1 MRKQKGGD
9 LNVPSPVQTL
19 AVGASTAV
27 AATAVSVAVDP
38 ITQTIGYLS
47 SNPWLA
53 GICYVILNLGGKHI
67 AMNLTPEQEKMLGSL
82 WIRPIIIFCLCF
94 VATRNVVTA
103 FWLTV
108 IFMLVF
114 YVIIYEASPFCLL
127 RVVPAKTQTQSQSQG
142 QSQDKS
148 KDKSSVQAPNGQL
161 QMLPLFMRG
170 PLAVPD
176 TSIVTEEA
184 TYLDNISKL

>member
-67 AMNLTPEQEKMLGSL
+67 AMNLTPEQEKLMGSL

-127 RVVPAKTQTQSQSQG
+127 RVVPAPQAQTSTQSQG
-142 QSQDKS
+142 QGQS
-148 KDKSSVQAPNGQL
+148 KDKSPVQAPNGQL

-184 TYLDNISKL
+184 NYLDNISKL

>member
-9 LNVPSPVQTL
+9 LNVPSPLQTL

-27 AATAVSVAVDP
+27 TATAVSVAVDP

-67 AMNLTPEQEKMLGSL
+67 AMNLTPEQEKLLGSL

-114 YVIIYEASPFCLL
+114 YVIIYEARPFCLL
-127 RVVPAKTQTQSQSQG
+127 RVVPTQTQSQSQ
-142 QSQDKS
+142 SQN
-148 KDKSSVQAPNGQL
+148 KSSVQAPNGQL

-176 TSIVTEEA
+176 TSVVTEEA
-184 TYLDNISKL
+184 NYLDNIAKL

>member
-19 AVGASTAV
+19 AVGATTAV
-27 AATAVSVAVDP
+27 AATAVTAAVDP

-67 AMNLTPEQEKMLGSL
+67 AMNLTPEQEKLLGSL

-108 IFMLVF
+108 IFMLIF

-127 RVVPAKTQTQSQSQG
+127 RVVPAPKAQSQIQT

-148 KDKSSVQAPNGQL
+148 KEKSPVQAPNGQL

-184 TYLDNISKL
+184 TYLDNIAKL

>member
-38 ITQTIGYLS
+38 ITQTIGFLS

-127 RVVPAKTQTQSQSQG
+127 RVVPAQTQSQDKT
-142 QSQDKS
+142 QDKTQA

>member
-1 MRKQKGGD
+1 MRKQKQTGGD

-67 AMNLTPEQEKMLGSL
+67 AMNLTPEQEKLLGSL

-108 IFMLVF
+108 MFMLIF

-127 RVVPAKTQTQSQSQG
+127 RVVPTQTNQGQPQIQSQN
-142 QSQDKS
+142 
-148 KDKSSVQAPNGQL
+148 KSSVQAPNGQL

-184 TYLDNISKL
+184 TYLDNIAKL

>member
-9 LNVPSPVQTL
+9 LNVPSPLQTL

-27 AATAVSVAVDP
+27 AATAVSAAVDP

-67 AMNLTPEQEKMLGSL
+67 AMNLTPEQEKLLGSL

-127 RVVPAKTQTQSQSQG
+127 RVVPTQTQSQSQ
-142 QSQDKS
+142 SQA

-176 TSIVTEEA
+176 TSVVTEEA
-184 TYLDNISKL
+184 TYLDNIAKL

>member
-19 AVGASTAV
+19 AVGVTTAA
-27 AATAVSVAVDP
+27 AATAVTAAVDP

-67 AMNLTPEQEKMLGSL
+67 AMNLTPEQEKLMGSL

-108 IFMLVF
+108 IFMLIF

-127 RVVPAKTQTQSQSQG
+127 RVVPAVTQTPIQT
-142 QSQDKS
+142 QDKS
-148 KDKSSVQAPNGQL
+148 KEKSPVQAPNGQL

-184 TYLDNISKL
+184 NYLENIAKL

>member
-67 AMNLTPEQEKMLGSL
+67 AMNLTPEQEKLLGSL

-108 IFMLVF
+108 IFMLIF

-127 RVVPAKTQTQSQSQG
+127 RVIPTQTQSQSQ
-142 QSQDKS
+142 SQS
-148 KDKSSVQAPNGQL
+148 KDKNSVQAPNGQL

-184 TYLDNISKL
+184 NYLDNIAKL

>member
-127 RVVPAKTQTQSQSQG
+127 RVVPTQTQTQSQA
-142 QSQDKS
+142 

-176 TSIVTEEA
+176 TSVVTEEA
-184 TYLDNISKL
+184 TYLDNIAKL

>member
-9 LNVPSPVQTL
+9 LNVPSPLQTL

-27 AATAVSVAVDP
+27 TATAVSVAVDP

-67 AMNLTPEQEKMLGSL
+67 AMNLTPEQEKLLGSL

-127 RVVPAKTQTQSQSQG
+127 RVVPTQTQSQSQS
-142 QSQDKS
+142 QSQN
-148 KDKSSVQAPNGQL
+148 KSSVQAPNGQL

-176 TSIVTEEA
+176 TSVVTEEA
-184 TYLDNISKL
+184 TYLSNIAKL